1 MSRKTLVK
9 FNDIDIDYRFASKAK
24 LLAHLIS
31 PKDLYLILGRG
42 SAKTSDIVAERSK
55 DIIHDM
61 PRSYQV
67 FLSDT
72 YINALD
78 NVLPQLIEGWIRK
91 GWREGIHFVTDKKPP
106 SHFKL
111 PYKPPLSYKHTIS
124 IYNGCFFTLGS
135 LDQPSGLAGGSYQ
148 HRYGDEAR
156 LLQKKKLDRSTP
168 ALRGEYVRFGHS
180 VYYMGNTFTSDMP
193 NILLKDH
200 DWILQMEKEMDQE
213 QIELALQAALK
224 LNEVKLEIL
233 SRKQSGDFSEMK
245 RLERSMKEWTYYWTK
260 IRKDST
266 FFYAASSLVNID
278 ILTAGYLTTNLK
290 MLGPEE
296 FKSAILSF
304 RIAVAQ
310 GEKFYSN
317 LGEEHFFDDG
327 SNNEYY
333 KRFEIFDKIEDSSMA
348 LRYIDH
354 NLKIEAGI
362 DFGDMC
368 SMVTGQERG
377 KHLYA
382 FKEFYTLP
390 PQNEDDLGEQFRQF
404 YKHHRNKVL
413 DLYYDR
419 SGNQNQKVKRDRAG
433 YIKKAIE
440 FLPDGSSSGW
450 FVDLKSKDQATIYQE
465 EEFNFAKALMSGTE
479 PRLPR
484 LLIDKYKCKCL
495 KSSLELT
502 KIIVKTDK
510 TGSRSIHK
518 DKSSES
524 LPMASR
530 PMFSTNFSDA
540 FKYWIYRRHW
550 TELVNTGGSYSGMDP
565 TIH

>member
-1 MSRKTLVK
+1 MSRRTHVK
-9 FNDIDIDYRFASKAK
+9 LDDPDIDYRFASKAK
-24 LLAHLIS
+24 LLAHLIA
-31 PKDLYLILGRG
+31 PQNLALILGRG
-42 SAKTSDIVAERSK
+42 AAKTSDIVAERSI
-55 DIIHDM
+55 DIVQDM
-61 PRSYQV
+61 PRSYQM

-78 NVLPQLIEGWIRK
+78 NVVPTLIDGWQRK
-91 GWREGIHFVTDKKPP
+91 KWVEGIHFVTDKRPP
-106 SHFKL
+106 AHFKL

-124 IYNGCFFTLGS
+124 IYNGTFFMLGS
-135 LDQPSGLAGGSYQ
+135 LDQPSGLAGGSFQ
-148 HRYGDEAR
+148 HRYGDEVR
-156 LLQKKKLDRSTP
+156 LFDKKKLDRSTP

-180 VYYMGNTFTSDMP
+180 VYYMGSTFTTDMP

-200 DWILQMEKEMDQE
+200 DWILQMEKEMDAE

-224 LNEVKLEIL
+224 LNEVKQEIVAR
-233 SRKQSGDFSEMK
+233 SQVGDFSEMK
-245 RLERSMKEWTYYWTK
+245 RLERSLKEWTYYWTK

-278 ILTAGYLTTNLK
+278 ILTQGYLVNNLK

-296 FKSAILSF
+296 FMSAILSF

-317 LGEEHFFDDG
+317 LSEDHFYEDG
-327 SNNEYY
+327 SNNAYY
-333 KRFEIFDKIEDSSMA
+333 DRFSIMDTIEDSSLA

-354 NLKIEAGI
+354 NLKLEGGI

-368 SMVTGQERG
+368 SLISGQLRG
-377 KHLYA
+377 KNLYA
-382 FKEFYTLP
+382 LKEFYTLP
-390 PQNEDDLGEQFRQF
+390 PNNEDNLGEQFRIF
-404 YKHHRNKVL
+404 YKHHKVKVL
-413 DLYYDR
+413 DLFYDR
-419 SGNQNQKVKRDRAG
+419 SGNANAKVKRDRVG

-440 FLPDGSSSGW
+440 YLPDGTSSGW
-450 FVDLKSKDQATIYQE
+450 VVNLQSLNQGTIYQE
-465 EEFNFAKALMSGTE
+465 EEYNFAKELMSGRV
-479 PRLPR
+479 PQLPK
-484 LLIDKYKCKCL
+484 LFIDKYKCKCL

-518 DKSSES
+518 NKSSES

-540 FKYWIYRRHW
+540 FKYWIYRRYW
-550 TELVNTGGSYSGMDP
+550 VELVNTSNSYSGMEP